1 MYRESILVSQLL
13 HKLPSTWRG
22 QLPLLHHFF
31 LAATLINFFGL
42 LPGHRPMGPHDH
54 TTSRPHAHRRKLTLN
69 RQLESYLI
77 K

>member
-31 LAATLINFFGL
+31 LAATLINFLGSFL
-42 LPGHRPMGPHDH
+42 ATGHRPMGPHDH
-54 TTSRPHAHRRKLTLN
+54 TPTRPQKKTN
-69 RQLESYLI
+69 FESST
-77 K
+77 

>member
-31 LAATLINFFGL
+31 LAATLINFLGSFL
-42 LPGHRPMGPHDH
+42 ATGPWDH
-54 TTSRPHAHRRKLTLN
+54 TTTRPHAHTPTEEN
-69 RQLESYLI
+69 
-77 K
+77 